1 MTTDSY
7 PDSYSDYLKAV
18 EKKEEVMKILNEL
31 TYGQAVRTLY
41 LCSNAVE
48 RRGEKIMKEGE
59 LGCHSPIVECLKD
72 KNAYLIRDLM
82 QNAKIEEPDKLL
94 EQLSDDKRPVKEEM
108 ERLEKNLKE
117 TKRESR
123 QSFWISLFALVFVI
137 IWAMI
142 RILT

>member
-48 RRGEKIMKEGE
+48 RRGEKIRKEGE

-72 KNAYLIRDLM
+72 KNA
-82 QNAKIEEPDKLL
+82 KIEEPDKLP

-108 ERLEKNLKE
+108 ERLGKNLKE

-123 QSFWISLFALVFVI
+123 QSFWISLFALVFAI

>member
-31 TYGQAVRTLY
+31 TYGQAVRILY
-41 LCSNAVE
+41 LCSHAIKTQE
-48 RRGEKIMKEGE
+48 EKNRKEGKPRY
-59 LGCHSPIVECLKD
+59 HSPIVECLKD

-123 QSFWISLFALVFVI
+123 QSFWISLFALVFAI
-137 IWAMI
+137 IWVMI